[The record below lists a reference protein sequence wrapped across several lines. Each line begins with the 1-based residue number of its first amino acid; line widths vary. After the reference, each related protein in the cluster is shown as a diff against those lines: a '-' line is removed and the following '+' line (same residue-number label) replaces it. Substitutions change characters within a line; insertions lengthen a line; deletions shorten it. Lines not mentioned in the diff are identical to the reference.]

1 MFSELRFLFH
11 LLQGNLVEALQI
23 FQSSSSSLHQQLF
36 NSLSQTI
43 QPYHLVDGWS
53 QLHQK
58 IPPPDRLITL
68 SSFLLL
74 LLTTRHFPVFRSATS
89 FSYCSPTD
97 VQKLQVLKEI
107 VSVTTQPKESSAC
120 SVDSFPSAQG
130 DEELSRIRKL
140 VLSLKPSAKSN
151 LQVAAEYLSIGKL
164 GK

>member
-1 MFSELRFLFH
+1 MFSEIRFLFH

-23 FQSSSSSLHQQLF
+23 VQSSSSFLHQHLF
-36 NSLSQTI
+36 NSLSQAI

-53 QLHQK
+53 QLQQR
-58 IPPPDRLITL
+58 IPPVDRLITQ
-68 SSFLLL
+68 SNFLLL
-74 LLTTRHFPVFRSATS
+74 LLATRHFPVVRSATS

-97 VQKLQVLKEI
+97 VQKLQVLKETA
-107 VSVTTQPKESSAC
+107 SATTQTEENSTC
-120 SVDSFPSAQG
+120 SVDSFPSVHG
-130 DEELSRIRKL
+130 NEELSRIRKL